1 MSDSDDSPDELP
13 EPEDTESS
21 EGEDISFEETM
32 PLDEEDDSLGQSEID
47 DLFGISMDDE
57 DDLTGL
63 ESLINN
69 AIVRHK
75 RLPTLEASI
84 ERMTRSLTNSMRKF
98 TAGNVELSLAD
109 STSIR
114 FGNYIDSIPL
124 PTLISIYKVVEWG
137 SYGLITIDSPM
148 IYSIIDVLLGG
159 RNASKS
165 LAIEGRSFTK
175 IEAMLIERMI
185 KLILDEMT
193 TAFEPLS
200 KVHFQHERL
209 ESTPSRAMIVHP
221 SDKAVLFKIDIDMD
235 NQGGC
240 VEVLL
245 PYATLEPL
253 NSVLHQMFQGD
264 KSTQAS
270 IWQTHLAD
278 ETLLAETELEV
289 LIGEQMVPLKTIMG
303 LEVGETLQLSS
314 KPEDSMILR
323 CGNTPLM
330 HGKIG
335 RVGDKM
341 AIAVDDWFSQADRR
355 QAVSKEKN
363 V

>member
-1 MSDSDDSPDELP
+1 MNDSDDNPN
-13 EPEDTESS
+13 EPSESEDVESS
-21 EGEDISFEETM
+21 EGEAITFDEVN
-32 PLDEEDDSLGQSEID
+32 PLDDEDDSLGQSEID
-47 DLFGISMDDE
+47 DLFGISMDDD

-63 ESLINN
+63 EALVNN

-75 RLPTLEASI
+75 RLPTLEACI
-84 ERMTRSLTNSMRKF
+84 ERLVRSLTNSMRKF
-98 TAGNVELSLAD
+98 TAGNVELSLAE

-124 PTLISIYKVVEWG
+124 PTLISIYKVSEWG
-137 SYGLITIDSPM
+137 SCGLITIDSPM

-165 LAIEGRSFTK
+165 LAVEGRSFTK
-175 IEAMLIERMI
+175 IEAMLIKRMI
-185 KLILDEMT
+185 NLILDEMT

-221 SDKAVLFKIDIDMD
+221 SDKAALFKVDIDMD

-240 VEVLL
+240 VEILL

-253 NSVLHQMFQGD
+253 SSILHQMFQGD
-264 KSTQAS
+264 KSAQAS

-289 LIGEQMVPLKTIMG
+289 LLSEQMVPLKTIMG

-314 KPEDSMILR
+314 KPDDLMVLR
-323 CGNTPLM
+323 CGDTPLM
-330 HGKIG
+330 QGKVG

-341 AIAVDDWFSQADRR
+341 AIVVDAWFSQADRQIAR
-355 QAVSKEKN
+355 SGKAA
-363 V
+363 

>member
-1 MSDSDDSPDELP
+1 MSDSDDSPDELSAV
-13 EPEDTESS
+13 DDSD
-21 EGEDISFEETM
+21 GQ
-32 PLDEEDDSLGQSEID
+32 EDDTLSFDDAAPSDDDDDDALGQSEID

-57 DDLTGL
+57 VELTGIQA
-63 ESLINN
+63 LINN
-69 AIVRHK
+69 AIVRHQ

-84 ERMTRSLTNSMRKF
+84 ERMTRSLTDNMRKF
-98 TAGNVELSLAD
+98 TAGNVELNLAD

-114 FGNYIDSIPL
+114 FGNYIDSVPL

-137 SYGLITIDSPM
+137 SYGLITIDSPL

-159 RNASKS
+159 RNSSKS

-193 TAFEPLS
+193 KAFKPLS
-200 KVHFQHERL
+200 DIHFKHERL

-240 VEVLL
+240 VEILL

-253 NSVLHQMFQGD
+253 NSVLNQMFQGD
-264 KSTQAS
+264 KSAQAS
-270 IWQTHLAD
+270 IWETHLAD
-278 ETLLAETELEV
+278 ETLLAETEIEV
-289 LIGEQMVPLKTIMG
+289 LLGEQMVPLKTIMG
-303 LEVGETLQLSS
+303 LKVGATLKLSS
-314 KPEDSMILR
+314 KPGDSIILR
-323 CGNTPLM
+323 CGDTALM
-330 HGKIG
+330 NGKVG
-335 RVGDKM
+335 RVGDQM
-341 AIAVDDWFSQADRR
+341 AVVVDSWFTPADR
-355 QAVSKEKN
+355 QASTREKSL
-363 V
+363 

>member
-1 MSDSDDSPDELP
+1 MSDGDDTPA
-13 EPEDTESS
+13 EPSATEDG
-21 EGEDISFEETM
+21 EGLEDDALSFEEA
-32 PLDEEDDSLGQSEID
+32 PSEEDDTLGQSEID
-47 DLFGISMDDE
+47 DLFGINMDE
-57 DDLTGL
+57 EVELTGVQA
-63 ESLINN
+63 LINN
-69 AIVRHK
+69 ATVRHK

-84 ERMTRSLTNSMRKF
+84 QRMTRSLTDNMRKF
-98 TAGNVELSLAD
+98 TAGNVELSLAE

-124 PTLISIYKVVEWG
+124 PTLISVYKVVEWG
-137 SYGLITIDSPM
+137 GYGLITIDSPL

-175 IEAMLIERMI
+175 IEAMLIEHMI

-193 TAFEPLS
+193 GAFKPLS
-200 KVHFQHERL
+200 DIHFQHERL

-240 VEVLL
+240 IEILI

-264 KSTQAS
+264 KSAQAS
-270 IWQTHLAD
+270 IWESHLAN

-289 LIGEQMVPLKTIMG
+289 LLGEQMMPLKTIME
-303 LEVGETLQLSS
+303 LKVGTTLKLSS
-314 KPEDSMILR
+314 KPGDSIILR
-323 CGNTPLM
+323 CGNIPLM
-330 HGKIG
+330 NGKVG
-335 RVGDKM
+335 RVGDQM
-341 AIAVDDWFSQADRR
+341 AVEVGAWFSPADR
-355 QAVSKEKN
+355 QASTREKSL
-363 V
+363 

>member
-1 MSDSDDSPDELP
+1 MSDSDDRPDEP
-13 EPEDTESS
+13 SESEDTESL
-21 EGEDISFEETM
+21 EDEAISFDEAA
-32 PLDEEDDSLGQSEID
+32 PLDDEDDSLGQSEID

-63 ESLINN
+63 EALVNN

-75 RLPTLEASI
+75 RLPTLEACI
-84 ERMTRSLTNSMRKF
+84 ERMVRSLTNSMRKF
-98 TAGNVELSLAD
+98 TVGNVELSLAD

-124 PTLISIYKVVEWG
+124 PTLISIYKVTEWG

-159 RNASKS
+159 RSASKS

-185 KLILDEMT
+185 DLILDEMT
-193 TAFEPLS
+193 TAFKPLS
-200 KVHFQHERL
+200 EVHFQHERL

-240 VEVLL
+240 VEILL

-253 NSVLHQMFQGD
+253 SSVLNQMFQGD
-264 KSTQAS
+264 KSAQAS
-270 IWQTHLAD
+270 IWETHLAD

-289 LIGEQMVPLKTIMG
+289 LLGEQMVPLKTIME

-314 KPEDSMILR
+314 KPDDFMVLR
-323 CGNTPLM
+323 CGDTPLM
-330 HGKIG
+330 QGKVG

-341 AIAVDDWFSQADRR
+341 AIVVDTWFSQADRQMAR
-355 QAVSKEKN
+355 SKKAA
-363 V
+363 